1 MAAVVLSL
9 SLASCGRRAAS
20 ARPPSMAEVDPA
32 APAARRIV
40 SLVPSATET
49 LFALGVGDRVVGVST
64 YDDYPPEATARPRV
78 GGMMNPSFEAIVALR
93 PDAVVGVQ
101 GPLDMGLLQRLR
113 DVGVRPLFPR
123 VESIDEALRAIDTFG
138 ALVRRPDAAA
148 ALRGRVDG
156 ELRAVR
162 ARVAGVHHP
171 RTLAVFSQRPMIVAG
186 PGSWVDELLRV
197 AGGDNVVTAGARYP
211 TVPMEQVRAWA
222 PEVVLDLSWQTGGGD
237 ALVGVAPRVVR
248 LDDPVLVRPGPRLGE
263 AARRLADALHGPAA
277 P

>member
-1 MAAVVLSL
+1 MVAAALVLSL
-9 SLASCGRRAAS
+9 AGCGRRGARVDAAS
-20 ARPPSMAEVDPA
+20 MTEVDPA

-78 GGMMNPSFEAIVALR
+78 GGMTNPSFEAIVALR

-101 GPLDMGLLQRLR
+101 GPIDTGLLERLR
-113 DVGVRPLFPR
+113 GVGVRPLFPR

-138 ALVRRPDAAA
+138 ALVRRPDAAS
-148 ALRGRVDG
+148 ALRARVDA

-162 ARVAGVHHP
+162 ARAATTRHP

-211 TVPMEQVRAWA
+211 TVPLEQARAWA

-237 ALVGVAPRVVR
+237 IAAGLAPRVVR
-248 LDDPVLVRPGPRLGE
+248 LDDPVFVRPGPRLGE
-263 AARRLADALHGPAA
+263 AARRLCDALQGP
-277 P
+277 PR

>member
-20 ARPPSMAEVDPA
+20 THPPSMAEVDPA

-78 GGMMNPSFEAIVALR
+78 GGMMNPSFEAIVALH

-138 ALVRRPDAAA
+138 ALVRRPDAAV
-148 ALRGRVDG
+148 ALRARVDG

-162 ARVAGVHHP
+162 ARVATVHHP

-222 PEVVLDLSWQTGGGD
+222 PEIVLDLSWQTGGGD
-237 ALVGVAPRVVR
+237 ALTGVAPRVVR
-248 LDDPVLVRPGPRLGE
+248 LDDPVFVRPGPRLGE
-263 AARRLADALHGPAA
+263 AARRLADALHGPAT